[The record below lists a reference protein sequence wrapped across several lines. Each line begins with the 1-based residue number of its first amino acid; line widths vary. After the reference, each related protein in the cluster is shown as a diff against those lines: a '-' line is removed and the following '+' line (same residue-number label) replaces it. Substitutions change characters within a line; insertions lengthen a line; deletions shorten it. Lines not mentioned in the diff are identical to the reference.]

1 MRNLLK
7 SFLMFLKYLHPWAG
21 LVWLKP
27 HQRPFLL
34 PSPLSPTPTFYL
46 VGVLYPSAVLSE
58 GQCPWGEQT
67 PWLLPLP
74 ASRICLSWCF
84 PLANFCN
91 TCLHA
96 CPIIKCSG
104 VWEQEPLWVLYHSI
118 ASGPRLPPNKFQN
131 AQNSLLDRIN
141 DFFFC
146 YCVHPVFRIPFFFL
160 LSINLQDLLQY
171 YHTTSVYF

>member
-1 MRNLLK
+1 MVDR
-7 SFLMFLKYLHPWAG
+7 
-21 LVWLKP
+21 
-27 HQRPFLL
+27 QIE
-34 PSPLSPTPTFYL
+34 PSSCVLSHTPIFYL

-84 PLANFCN
+84 PVANFCN

-104 VWEQEPLWVLYHSI
+104 IWEQEPLWVLYHSI
-118 ASGPRLPPNKFQN
+118 TPGPRLPSNKFQN

-141 DFFFC
+141 DFLFC
-146 YCVHPVFRIPFFFL
+146 YCVHPVFRIPFFFDFPL
-160 LSINLQDLLQY
+160 IYKTFYNTIIQHHLVTRDS
-171 YHTTSVYF
+171 